1 MGQFN
6 QALLGKRLCHFTT
19 KKDTLWRKVVGS
31 KYGYDWG
38 GRCSKEV
45 RGGYGVCLWKYI

>member
-19 KKDTLWRKVVGS
+19 KDTLWRKVVGS
-31 KYGYDWG
+31 KYGYDWSG
-38 GRCSKEV
+38 
-45 RGGYGVCLWKYI
+45 W